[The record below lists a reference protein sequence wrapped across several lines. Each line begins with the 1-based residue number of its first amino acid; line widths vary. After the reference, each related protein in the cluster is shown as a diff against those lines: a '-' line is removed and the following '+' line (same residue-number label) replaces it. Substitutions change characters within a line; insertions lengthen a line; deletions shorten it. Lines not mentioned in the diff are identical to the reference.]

1 MSGGSGRVFIGLSEV
16 AGYNF
21 SLKQGFDELGVRS
34 SFYDLGDHPFAYSS
48 SAVRNPYIGLIK
60 ALNRRATNATSV
72 LLRYGFL
79 LAYFASIVPLFVW
92 ALVRFDVFIFSFAQS
107 FLRFHDLPI
116 LKFFGKKIIFV
127 FLGSDS
133 RPPYLNRKYHNDGR
147 LADTIKLT
155 RQIKE
160 NIARIEG
167 FADVIVNHPPTSQF
181 HQKNFVQFLK
191 IGIPTAFGFSAAPAA
206 STPRAQVHILHA
218 PSHAE
223 GKGTDRIRLA
233 IASLQSK
240 GFPIAYVEII
250 NRPNAEVLEA
260 LKACDFVVDEL
271 YSDTYMARFAAE
283 AAFFGKPSIVG
294 TYASASDMGNLGG
307 ADIPPVHHC
316 HPDEVERAI
325 EKLISDIAY
334 RTELGSQARD
344 FVNLHWSPK
353 AVAARFMALVSGDIP
368 DGWLADPQHIRY
380 LHGWGAPSAIVK
392 DALGQYLAAAGPS
405 RLELDDKPVLRDL
418 LLKFA
423 AEQTP
428 AC

>member
-1 MSGGSGRVFIGLSEV
+1 MSRRIFIGLTEV

-21 SLKQGFDELGVRS
+21 SLKQGFDVLGVCS
-34 SFYDLGDHPFAYSS
+34 SFYDLGDHSFVYSS

-60 ALNRRATNATSV
+60 ALNRRAGSATRA
-72 LLRYGFL
+72 LPRYLFR

-92 ALVRFDVFIFSFAQS
+92 ALLRFDVFIFSFGQS
-107 FLRFHDLPI
+107 FLRLHDLPI

-133 RPPYLNRKYHNDGR
+133 RPPYLNRKFHTNGR
-147 LADTIKLT
+147 LANTIKLT

-160 NIARIEG
+160 NIARIEA
-167 FADVIVNHPPTSQF
+167 FADVILNHPPTAQF
-181 HQKNFVQFLK
+181 HQRKFVQFLK
-191 IGIPTAFGFSAAPAA
+191 IGIPTAFGFSGAPAA
-206 STPRAQVHILHA
+206 STPGGQVRILHA
-218 PSHAE
+218 PSFAE

-233 IASLQSK
+233 IASLQAK

-250 NRPNAEVLEA
+250 NRPNGEVLEA

-294 TYASASDMGNLGG
+294 SYASAADMGDLCR

-316 HPDEVERAI
+316 HPDEVERSI
-325 EKLISDIAY
+325 ERLVSDAAY
-334 RTELGSQARD
+334 RNELGRQAHD
-344 FVNLHWSPK
+344 FVLTQWSPK
-353 AVAARFMALVSGDIP
+353 AVATRFMALVSGDIP
-368 DGWLADPQHIRY
+368 AAWLADPQQIRY
-380 LHGWGAPSAIVK
+380 LYGWGAPIGIAQT
-392 DALGQYLAAAGPS
+392 ALSQYLAAAGPS
-405 RLELDDKPVLRDL
+405 GLELDDKPVLKDL
-418 LLKFA
+418 LIKFA

>member
-1 MSGGSGRVFIGLSEV
+1 MSSSCRRIFIGLSEV

-34 SFYDLGDHPFAYSS
+34 SFFDLGDHRFAYSS

-60 ALNRRATNATSV
+60 ALSRRATSAASA
-72 LLRYGFL
+72 LPRYIFL

-92 ALVRFDVFIFSFAQS
+92 ALFRYDVFIFSFAQS

-116 LKFFGKKIIFV
+116 LKFFGKKIVFV

-133 RPPYLNRKYHNDGR
+133 RPPYMNRKFHNAGR

-181 HQKNFVQFLK
+181 HQKKFVQFLK
-191 IGIPTAFGFSAAPAA
+191 IGIPTAFEFPGAPSAPA
-206 STPRAQVHILHA
+206 SGAQVRIVHA

-233 IASLQSK
+233 IASLQAK
-240 GFPIAYVEII
+240 GFPITYIEII

-260 LKACDFVVDEL
+260 LRTCDFVVDEL

-294 TYASASDMGNLGG
+294 SYANAADMGDLCG
-307 ADIPPVHHC
+307 AEVPPVHLC
-316 HPDEVERAI
+316 QPDEVEGAI
-325 EKLISDIAY
+325 EKLISDVAY
-334 RTELGSQARD
+334 RTELGRAACE
-344 FVNLHWSPK
+344 FVNCRWSPK
-353 AVAARFMALVSGDIP
+353 AVAARFMALVRGEIP
-368 DGWLADPQHIRY
+368 EDWLADPQDIRY
-380 LHGWGAPSAIVK
+380 LHGWGAPSALVK
-392 DALGQYLAAAGPS
+392 DALGQYVAGAGPN

-423 AEQTP
+423 AEHTP